1 MIFYQSTEKALQKEG
16 NLLMDF
22 SQRPH
27 KSLYSLNML
36 LLENTTGLIQF
47 QDWCKMLFQIV
58 DALFIDRVA
67 YFTIW
72 SECLPVF
79 EDLNTAN
86 RGNI

>member
-1 MIFYQSTEKALQKEG
+1 
-16 NLLMDF
+16 MDF

-58 DALFIDRVA
+58 DALFIERVA
-67 YFTIW
+67 FLQFGPIVHQ
-72 SECLPVF
+72 CL
-79 EDLNTAN
+79 
-86 RGNI
+86 RI